1 MDEHKA
7 AEIATALMDKYD
19 MEPMSPETMHAMA
32 TDLRDKANEEQ
43 DPRWR
48 KYFNDF
54 ADIVQDMYTPERVHK
69 GREKLARLKW
79 PVSFVMTPASLDGF
93 KIRR

>member
-7 AEIATALMDKYD
+7 TEIATTLIDKYD

-32 TDLRDKANEEQ
+32 TDLRNMTHGEQ

-54 ADIVQDMYTPERVHK
+54 ADIVQDMYTPERVQE

-79 PVSFVMTPASLDGF
+79 PVAFVMTPASLDGF
-93 KIRR
+93 RFHR